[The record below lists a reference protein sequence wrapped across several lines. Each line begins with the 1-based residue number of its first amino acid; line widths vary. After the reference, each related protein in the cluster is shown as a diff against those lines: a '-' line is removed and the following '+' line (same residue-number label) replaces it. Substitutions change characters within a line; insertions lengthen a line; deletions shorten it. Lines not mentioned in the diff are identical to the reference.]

1 MPQLLESVLAHLEQ
15 FGMTMK
21 CVVIDHQDI
30 LLQGLQPR
38 SCHILSFYFSYPFI
52 FPILYSLPPHFGL
65 VVTNGQWFVEIAIF
79 YTLRKLFCGL
89 MCEMSEKKLQ
99 FNFSSQ
105 NLIIEHN
112 FLKSDGK
119 ITKVA
124 LFYFHTLRSVKCR
137 GQKCKN

>member
-1 MPQLLESVLAHLEQ
+1 MFFFVSRYLLFSKNTFRGLGLEVILPQLLESVLAHMDR

-21 CVVIDHQDI
+21 CVAIDHQDI

-89 MCEMSEKKLQ
+89 MCEMSEKIYNSTFRVKISLL
-99 FNFSSQ
+99 N
-105 NLIIEHN
+105 IIFWYQME
-112 FLKSDGK
+112 K
-119 ITKVA
+119 
-124 LFYFHTLRSVKCR
+124 
-137 GQKCKN
+137 